1 MTSNVE
7 IWKDIAGLE
16 GMYQVSSIG
25 RVRKTPKCEE
35 DSGRILKQHITKC
48 GYLQVWLEGRLQC
61 VHRLVA
67 EAFIPNP
74 EHKETVNHKNE
85 VKTDN
90 SVENL
95 EWMTRREN
103 IQYGTRAERV
113 EKWKQEHADEMK
125 ESYAVSGKKRIG
137 KPHVNWKRRFQNED
151 GSMKSDAEI
160 EAIIEHADI
169 SNQRKHYLREKYIR
183 NKDYCAKK
191 PRRARHRL
199 DWKKVLEGKSRDE
212 KIALIDKLAKDA
224 GQRSKL
230 RKTYD
235 CVLTQEE
242 QLVRQNVKPISMT

>member
-25 RVRKTPKCEE
+25 RVRKTPMCEE
-35 DSGRILKQHITKC
+35 DSGRILKQHLSKC
-48 GYLQVWLEGRLQC
+48 GYLQVPLNGQPQY

-67 EAFIPNP
+67 EAFILNP
-74 EHKETVNHKNE
+74 DNKETVNHKNE

-90 SVENL
+90 RVENL

-103 IQYGTRAERV
+103 LQYGTGAARSIRKRV
-113 EKWKQEHADEMK
+113 
-125 ESYAVSGKKRIG
+125 G
-137 KPHVNWKRRFQNED
+137 KPHVSWKRRFQNED

-160 EAIIEHADI
+160 EAIISISDI
-169 SNQRKHYLREKYIR
+169 SNHEKFYLREKYIR
-183 NKDYCAKK
+183 NKDYRIKK

-199 DWKKVLEGKSRDE
+199 NWKKVLEGKSRDE
-212 KIALIDKLAKDA
+212 KIALIDELAKDA
-224 GQRSKL
+224 GQRSSL
-230 RKTYD
+230 RKMYG

-242 QLVRQNVKPISMT
+242 QLVRQNVKHI

>member
-16 GMYQVSSIG
+16 GKYQVSSIG
-25 RVRKTPKCEE
+25 RVRRTPNCEE
-35 DSGRILKQHITKC
+35 DSGRILKQHLSKC
-48 GYLQVWLEGRLQC
+48 GYLKVSLKGKPHY

-67 EAFIPNP
+67 EAFILNP

-90 SVENL
+90 RVENL

-103 IQYGTRAERV
+103 IQYGTGAARSIRKRV
-113 EKWKQEHADEMK
+113 
-125 ESYAVSGKKRIG
+125 G
-137 KPHVNWKRRFQNED
+137 KPHVNWKRKFQNED

-191 PRRARHRL
+191 PRRARHSIN
-199 DWKKVLEGKSRDE
+199 WKKVLEGKSRDE

-235 CVLTQEE
+235 CVLTQDE
-242 QLVRQNVKPISMT
+242 QLVRQNVKPISMTC

>member
-25 RVRKTPKCEE
+25 RVRKTPRSEE
-35 DSGRILKQHITKC
+35 DSGRILKQHLSKC
-48 GYLQVWLEGRLQC
+48 GYLQVPLNGKQQY

-67 EAFIPNP
+67 EAFILNP
-74 EHKETVNHKNE
+74 DNKETVNHKNE
-85 VKTDN
+85 DKTDN
-90 SVENL
+90 RLENL

-103 IQYGTRAERV
+103 LRYGTGQARSGRRRA
-113 EKWKQEHADEMK
+113 
-125 ESYAVSGKKRIG
+125 G
-137 KPHVNWKRRFQNED
+137 KPHANWKRRFQNED

-160 EAIIEHADI
+160 EAIIASADI

-183 NKDYCAKK
+183 NKNYCAKK

-199 DWKKVLEGKSRDE
+199 NWKKVLAGKSRDE
-212 KIALIDKLAKDA
+212 KIVLIDKLVKDA
-224 GQRSKL
+224 GMRSKL
-230 RKTYD
+230 RKMYD

-242 QLVRQNVKPISMT
+242 QLARQNVKPISTT

>member
-25 RVRKTPKCEE
+25 RVRKTPKCGE
-35 DSGRILKQHITKC
+35 DSGRILRQHITKC
-48 GYLQVWLEGRLQC
+48 GYVQVWLKGKLQT

-74 EHKETVNHKNE
+74 DHKETVNHKNE

-90 SVENL
+90 RLENL

-103 IQYGTRAERV
+103 IQYGTRSARV
-113 EKWKQEHADEMK
+113 EKWKQEHAEEMK
-125 ESYAVSGKKRIG
+125 EINAAAGRKRVGKA
-137 KPHVNWKRRFQNED
+137 HVNWKRKFQNED

-160 EAIIEHADI
+160 EAIIASADI
-169 SNQRKHYLREKYIR
+169 SNHEKFYLREKYIR
-183 NKDYCAKK
+183 NKDYRIKK

-199 DWKKVLEGKSRDE
+199 NWKKVLAGKSRDE

-224 GQRSKL
+224 GQRSSL
-230 RKTYD
+230 RKMYG

-242 QLVRQNVKPISMT
+242 QLVRQNVKHI

>member
-16 GMYQVSSIG
+16 GKYQVSSIG
-25 RVRKTPKCEE
+25 RVRRTPKCEG
-35 DSGRILKQHITKC
+35 DSGRLLKQWLTKN
-48 GYLQVWLEGRLQC
+48 GYLQVFLNRKPQY

-90 SVENL
+90 KVENL

-103 IQYGTRAERV
+103 SQYGTRAERV
-113 EKWKQEHADEMK
+113 EKWKQEHADEMR
-125 ESYAVSGKKRIG
+125 ESYALSGKKRVG
-137 KPHVNWKRRFQNED
+137 KAHANWKRRFQNED

-160 EAIIEHADI
+160 EAIIASADI
-169 SNQRKHYLREKYIR
+169 SGQRRLYLREKYIR
-183 NKDYCAKK
+183 NKDYRIRK
-191 PRRARHRL
+191 PRRVRHRL

-212 KIALIDKLAKDA
+212 KIVLIDKLAKDA

-235 CVLTQEE
+235 CVLTNDERN
-242 QLVRQNVKPISMT
+242 VRQNIK